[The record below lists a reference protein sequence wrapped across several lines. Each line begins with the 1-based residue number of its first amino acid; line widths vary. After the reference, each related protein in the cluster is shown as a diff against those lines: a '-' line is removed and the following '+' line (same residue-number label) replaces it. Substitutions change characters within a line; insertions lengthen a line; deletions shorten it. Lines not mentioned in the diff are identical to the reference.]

1 MSTTREVR
9 RRHIGPIG
17 TTARVVNGGLMLV
30 FGANGGKFEYIHG
43 HWQPSLNVAALAI
56 GLLGF
61 PAVLITWQWMR
72 LRRDQTRLEATGP
85 LATAINI
92 IGFALLIAISFVP
105 AISYVGYAAFVFYGA
120 SMLLA
125 AIRGYAG
132 CEVLAVSN
140 WLLHRDDQ
148 IGCLVLSPLDQLEQ
162 RLHQSRPSAPTSGA

>member
-1 MSTTREVR
+1 MSAVREVR
-9 RRHIGPIG
+9 GRQIGPIG
-17 TTARVVNGGLMLV
+17 TAARVVIGGLMLV

-43 HWQPSLNVAALAI
+43 HWQPSLNTAALVI

-72 LRRDQTRLEATGP
+72 LRRDQSRLEATGA

-148 IGCLVLSPLDQLEQ
+148 IGCLVLSPLDQLER
-162 RLHQSRPSAPTSGA
+162 RLYQSRPPAPPAGA